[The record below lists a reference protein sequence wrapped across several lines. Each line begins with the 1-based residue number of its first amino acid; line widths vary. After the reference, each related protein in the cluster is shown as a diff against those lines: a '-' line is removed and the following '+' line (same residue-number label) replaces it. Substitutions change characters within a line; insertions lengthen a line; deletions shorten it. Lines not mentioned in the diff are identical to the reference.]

1 MIYDLIIIG
10 SGVAGFG
17 AAIYGGRY
25 RMKVMIA
32 YTALA
37 VHRHVWKEH
46 KIDKTV
52 FHIMRREQLIGILGI
67 ILMVSAYFLHIY
79 ANA

>member
-1 MIYDLIIIG
+1 MDIFASTLDIIG
-10 SGVAGFG
+10 
-17 AAIYGGRY
+17 
-25 RMKVMIA
+25 KVMIA

-37 VHRHVWKEH
+37 VHRRVSQEH

-52 FHIMRREQLIGILGI
+52 FRIMRREQLIGILGI

>member
-1 MIYDLIIIG
+1 MLKTNMDIFASTLDIIG
-10 SGVAGFG
+10 
-17 AAIYGGRY
+17 
-25 RMKVMIA
+25 KVMIA

-37 VHRHVWKEH
+37 VHRRVWKEH

-79 ANA
+79 AKA